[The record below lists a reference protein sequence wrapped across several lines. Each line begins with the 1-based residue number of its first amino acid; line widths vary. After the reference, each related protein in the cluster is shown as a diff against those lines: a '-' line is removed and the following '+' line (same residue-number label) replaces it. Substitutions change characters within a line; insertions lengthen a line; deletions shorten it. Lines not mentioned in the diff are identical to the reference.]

1 MKVIIMCGGK
11 GTRLREETVIKPK
24 PMVEIGG
31 RPVLWHIM
39 NIYARFGFK
48 DFILPLGYKGEYIK
62 QYFHDYN
69 IRNTDFTVD
78 LRSGAVTPHPR
89 EIEDWRVTLCDT
101 GQETLKGGR
110 LKRVARYIDTDRFM
124 VTYGDGV
131 ADIDIN
137 KLIDFHMK
145 SGTIGTFTGVRMP
158 SRFGTVR
165 TDGNGNILSW
175 EEKPVLNEY
184 INCGFF
190 VFKREF
196 LDYLDE
202 DESCDLEKEPLQ
214 RLAAEGQLSMYQ
226 HPGQWQCMDT
236 LRDSIKLNEL
246 WDSGKAF
253 WKYTLPAGR
262 GPAVPQGAVRRPSPL
277 PSDAGA
283 SATGRRRPC
292 LPTVM
297 KAAVCSSPAI
307 PVSRAPGWPRG

>member
-69 IRNTDFTVD
+69 IRNTDFTV
-78 LRSGAVTPHPR
+78 
-89 EIEDWRVTLCDT
+89 TLCDT

-131 ADIDIN
+131 ADIDID

-165 TDGNGNILSW
+165 TDENGKILSW

-214 RLAAEGQLSMYQ
+214 RLAAEGQLSMYP

-246 WDSGKAF
+246 WSSGKAF
-253 WKYTLPAGR
+253 W
-262 GPAVPQGAVRRPSPL
+262 V
-277 PSDAGA
+277 
-283 SATGRRRPC
+283 
-292 LPTVM
+292 
-297 KAAVCSSPAI
+297 
-307 PVSRAPGWPRG
+307 

>member
-78 LRSGAVTPHPR
+78 LRSGAITPHPR

-131 ADIDIN
+131 ADIDID

-165 TDGNGNILSW
+165 TDENGKILSW

-202 DESCDLEKEPLQ
+202 DESCDLKRAP
-214 RLAAEGQLSMYQ
+214 AA
-226 HPGQWQCMDT
+226 PG
-236 LRDSIKLNEL
+236 R
-246 WDSGKAF
+246 
-253 WKYTLPAGR
+253 
-262 GPAVPQGAVRRPSPL
+262 RRPALHVPASRTVAVHGHPARL
-277 PSDAGA
+277 HQAQRAVGQRQGLLEIDPPGGAAAPPSFRAPSGDPPFSRHDAGA
-283 SATGRRRPC
+283 NTTGRRRPC
-292 LPTVM
+292 LPTAI